1 MICPYNQTSHIMV
14 NSYEHDEDTGE
25 LKTQIIK
32 EFWGQCPCLKEEC
45 GAWKDGR
52 CKYNEL

>member
-25 LKTQIIK
+25 LKTQIVK
-32 EFWGQCPCLKEEC
+32 EFWGQCPCLKEQC
-45 GAWKDGR
+45 GAWKDGQ
-52 CKYNEL
+52 CKYNE